1 MGRRHHGQ
9 GRRTSRQ
16 KAASMKEINLV
27 LEGGGVKG
35 IALAGAIGK
44 LNDRGYHVKRVAGA
58 SVGAIVAALV
68 AAGKAGDIEDLMLSF
83 PFAEMR
89 STTRL
94 RAAWSLLARGG
105 KYPLTPLRDWVNAQL
120 DGITFRSLKDDG
132 GGSARAER
140 CYKLVVT
147 VTDITR
153 GQLVADAVC
162 ASAAFPFFFVPA
174 TIEGRVH
181 GGIQQPSGRTT
192 STLIDGGVLSNFPIE
207 VFQEHD
213 RGKGVESIGIKILP
227 HLPTPPGDRSVVWT
241 PNTHLRPLRLV
252 QQMVGTMV
260 AGRDQARLYLTS
272 VAKRDIPIDT
282 SAA

>member
-153 GQLVADAVC
+153 GELVHLPWDYERLYGLDPDRQLVADAVC

-192 STLIDGGVLSNFPIE
+192 STL
-207 VFQEHD
+207 
-213 RGKGVESIGIKILP
+213 
-227 HLPTPPGDRSVVWT
+227 
-241 PNTHLRPLRLV
+241 
-252 QQMVGTMV
+252 
-260 AGRDQARLYLTS
+260 
-272 VAKRDIPIDT
+272 
-282 SAA
+282 